1 MPSSS
6 TPTPLRPQTPRS
18 RWPRGSQKPQPADI
32 SLLVLA
38 PLLLLHELVEKLVHE
53 EPPLRRDLDRLRRPD
68 VPPPLEPIP
77 EDQPPDDV
85 GPLVDLYAV
94 AVVRV
99 RGQVVQAQGAR
110 GRGLDEDLEEAWGA
124 CFVGWGKRERSGAE
138 CSGDGR

>member
-1 MPSSS
+1 M
-6 TPTPLRPQTPRS
+6 
-18 RWPRGSQKPQPADI
+18 
-32 SLLVLA
+32 VLA
-38 PLLLLHELVEKLVHE
+38 PLLLLHELVEELVHE